1 MSAISLAKFF
11 VILGLVLILI
21 GGGIYLLARL
31 NIPLGKL
38 PGDIRIAW
46 GNVTCFFPIVT
57 MLLISLILTVV
68 LNLFLRIIG
77 RK

>member
-1 MSAISLAKFF
+1 MSAISLAKLF

-68 LNLFLRIIG
+68 LNLLMRIIG

>member
-1 MSAISLAKFF
+1 MSAMSIARFF
-11 VILGLVLILI
+11 IVLGVVLILI

-38 PGDIRIAW
+38 PGDVRIAW

-57 MLLISLILTVV
+57 MLLLSVVLTVI
-68 LNLFLRIIG
+68 LNLVLRIIS